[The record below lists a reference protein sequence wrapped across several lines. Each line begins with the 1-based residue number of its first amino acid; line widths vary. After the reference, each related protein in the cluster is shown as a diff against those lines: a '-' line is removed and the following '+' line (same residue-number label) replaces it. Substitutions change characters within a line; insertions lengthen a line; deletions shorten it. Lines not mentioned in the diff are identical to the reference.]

1 MRLNYKNKNCIV
13 TGGAG
18 FIGQSL
24 VKKLLNAGAFVFVID
39 RFMFRA
45 KKSEVDKRA
54 KIITGDVRNSII
66 FNKLP
71 KIKYDYFFHFAAPSS
86 TVLFNKNQIECID
99 ITIRGFLNSIHFA
112 AKNNIRFIYPSTGSL
127 YSGINPPHHE
137 KAQLKYELLNTY
149 AKNKVLLEKLT
160 DAYRPKVNAL
170 GLRILAGYGPGENH
184 KGKIASVIYSFCR
197 DMASGKSPI
206 IWGDGSQRRD
216 FIFIDDIVNII
227 LTLAINCKEPIVN
240 VGTGKDISFKEIT
253 LLINKYLNKNIDPVY
268 VKKPKLYLEKTL
280 ADIHL
285 LRHYYKK
292 PFIPVFE
299 GIKKTL
305 QSL

>member
-1 MRLNYKNKNCIV
+1 MKFNYKNKNCIV

-18 FIGQSL
+18 FIGQGL
-24 VKKLLNAGAFVFVID
+24 VKKLIDEGASVFVID
-39 RFMFRA
+39 RFLFGA
-45 KKSEVDKRA
+45 KKSEVNKRA
-54 KIITGDVRNSII
+54 KIITGDVRDSNI

-71 KIKYDYFFHFAAPSS
+71 KIKYDFFFHFSAPSS
-86 TVLFNKNQIECID
+86 TVLFNKNQIECVD

-137 KAQLKYELLNTY
+137 KAKLKYELLNTY
-149 AKNKVLLEKLT
+149 AKNKVLLEKLA
-160 DAYRPKVNAL
+160 DVYRPKVNSL
-170 GLRILAGYGPGENH
+170 GLRILAGYGPGEKH

-197 DMASGKSPI
+197 DMVSGKSPI

-216 FIFIDDIVNII
+216 FIFIDDIVSII
-227 LTLAINCKEPIVN
+227 LTLATNCQEPIVN

-253 LLINKYLNKNIDPVY
+253 LLINKYLYKNIDPIY

-280 ADIHL
+280 ADTHL
-285 LRHYYKK
+285 LRRYFKK
-292 PFIPVFE
+292 PLTSVSE

>member
-1 MRLNYKNKNCIV
+1 MKFNYKSKNCIV

-18 FIGQSL
+18 FIGQNL
-24 VKKLLNAGAFVFVID
+24 VKKLLDEGAFVFVID
-39 RFMFRA
+39 RFIYGA
-45 KKSEVDKRA
+45 KKNEVDKRA
-54 KIITGDVRNSII
+54 RIITGDVRDSNI
-66 FNKLP
+66 FDKLP
-71 KIKYDYFFHFAAPSS
+71 KIKYDYFFHFSAPSS

-112 AKNNIRFIYPSTGSL
+112 SENNIRFIYPSTGSL

-137 KAQLKYELLNTY
+137 KAKLKYELLNTY
-149 AKNKVLLEKLT
+149 AKNKVLLEKLA
-160 DAYRPKVNAL
+160 DVYRPKVNAL

-197 DMASGKSPI
+197 DMVSGKSPV

-216 FIFIDDIVNII
+216 FIFIDDIVDII
-227 LTLAINCKEPIVN
+227 LTLTINCQEPVVN

-253 LLINKYLNKNIDPVY
+253 LLINKYLSKNIKPVY
-268 VKKPKLYLEKTL
+268 IKRPKLYLEKTL
-280 ADIHL
+280 ADTHL
-285 LRHYYKK
+285 LRRYYKK
-292 PFIPVFE
+292 PLISVSE
-299 GIKKTL
+299 GVKKTL

>member
-1 MRLNYKNKNCIV
+1 MKLNYKNKNCII

-18 FIGQSL
+18 FIGQGL
-24 VKKLLNAGAFVFVID
+24 VKRLLDAGASVFVID
-39 RFMFRA
+39 HFVFGA

-54 KIITGDVRNSII
+54 KIITGDVRDSII

-86 TVLFNKNQIECID
+86 IVLFNKNQVECID

-112 AKNNIRFIYPSTGSL
+112 AENNIRFIYPSTGSL

-149 AKNKVLLEKLT
+149 AKNKVLLEKLA
-160 DAYRPKVNAL
+160 DVYRPKVNVL

-216 FIFIDDIVNII
+216 FIFIDDIVSII
-227 LTLAINCKEPIVN
+227 LTLAINCKELIVN

-253 LLINKYLNKNIDPVY
+253 LLINKYLNKNIVPVY

-280 ADIHL
+280 ADTRL

-292 PFIPVFE
+292 PLTPVFE
-299 GIKKTL
+299 GVKKTL